1 MRGGATLTSRDVVD
15 ALPMT
20 GAVPEDSV
28 LRELG
33 GGAAAAAAI
42 DTALI
47 LMRVVGFR
55 GARNERWLKRPEP
68 PSSGQR
74 QLALELES

>member
-1 MRGGATLTSRDVVD
+1 MRGGCTSRDVVD
-15 ALPMT
+15 ALPRT
-20 GAVPEDSV
+20 GRAVPEESV
-28 LRELG
+28 LCELG
-33 GGAAAAAAI
+33 GGPAAAGAI

-55 GARNERWLKRPEP
+55 DAAGERWLKRPELP
-68 PSSGQR
+68 GDRPR